1 MSFTL
6 PRASS
11 ADLHTG
17 LLPTDYAAQQRLGM
31 AAEFLKAGQRR
42 RKIFGGVNLWRAR
55 HFHPTA
61 ILATV
66 FRRSS
71 AILVFIA
78 AWELFPRFGLV
89 DEVFLPPFSQVIGA
103 FGHLFSSGVL
113 AEHFAASASRALIG
127 LLLAILIA
135 IPAGLVIGSIHRI
148 AEILDPLFDFF
159 RNTAPLA
166 LLPVFTLV
174 LGIGETSKIAMV
186 VYAASWP
193 ILLNTISALRT
204 IDPLLIKAAR
214 SMGLSQVTLFRK
226 VVLPASTP
234 LIFTGIRLAASF
246 SILVLIA
253 AEMVGAKAGLG
264 YLINAAQ
271 YNFQIPEMYAGILTL
286 SLLGVTVNACLRLL
300 EHRLT
305 RWNRA

>member
-6 PRASS
+6 PNTSS
-11 ADLHTG
+11 ADLHTDV
-17 LLPTDYAAQQRLGM
+17 LPTDYANEQRLGT
-31 AAEFLKAGQRR
+31 AASF
-42 RKIFGGVNLWRAR
+42 RKVGKPRQEIFEDTGIERAR
-55 HFHPTA
+55 NFRPA
-61 ILATV
+61 SILAAV
-66 FRRSS
+66 FRRSG
-71 AILVFIA
+71 AVLLFIL

-103 FGHLFSSGVL
+103 FGHLISSGIL
-113 AEHFAASASRALIG
+113 AEHFVASASRALTG
-127 LLLAILIA
+127 LLLATLIA
-135 IPAGLVIGSIHRI
+135 IPAGLVIGSFSKA

-204 IDPLLIKAAR
+204 MDPLLIKAAR
-214 SMGLSQVTLFRK
+214 SMGLGQITLFRK
-226 VVLPASTP
+226 VVLPASAP

-264 YLINAAQ
+264 YMINAAQ